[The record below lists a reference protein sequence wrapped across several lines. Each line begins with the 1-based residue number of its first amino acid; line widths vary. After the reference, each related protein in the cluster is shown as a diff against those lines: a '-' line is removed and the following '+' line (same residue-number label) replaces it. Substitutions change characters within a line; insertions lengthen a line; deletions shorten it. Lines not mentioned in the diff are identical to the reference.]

1 MIDKGSQIGVKF
13 LSVVSGCYDE
23 EENVRELYE
32 RITRVFA
39 EQLPEYSYEI
49 ILIDNC
55 SQDKTVEVL
64 RGICREDRRVKVIV
78 NNRNFGHIRSGYHA
92 IFQAKGDAIIALAS
106 DLQDPPEMIPQFVHK
121 WEAGYKIAL
130 AQKTTSEE
138 SPLFFLVRKA
148 YYNLVN
154 RLSDIP
160 LVKNVTGFGIYD
172 RCVIEDIRKIGDP
185 YPYFRGLICDLGY
198 EQALIPFNQ
207 PARKRGF
214 TKNNLYTLYDM
225 AMLGFVNHSKVPLR
239 LAIFSGFCIGA
250 ASFLMGV
257 AYLVYKLLFWSRFEA
272 GTAPVA
278 IGLFFLGAVQLFFV
292 GIIGE
297 YVGAIHTQILRR
309 PPVIEKERIN
319 FDDSG
324 SEQVMSKQDP
334 AKGTQPALV
343 EE

>member
-1 MIDKGSQIGVKF
+1 MKF
-13 LSVVSGCYDE
+13 LSVVTGCYNE

-39 EQLPEYSYEI
+39 EELSDYSFEMI
-49 ILIDNC
+49 VIDNC

-64 RGICREDRRVKVIV
+64 RGICREDQRVKVIV

-92 IFQAKGDAIIALAS
+92 IFQARGDAIIAMAS
-106 DLQDPPEMIPQFVHK
+106 DLQDPPEMIPQFVRK

-138 SPLFFLVRKA
+138 SPLFFFVRKT
-148 YYNLVN
+148 YYHLVN
-154 RLSDIP
+154 RLSDVP

-207 PARKRGF
+207 PLRKRGF

-225 AMLGFVNHSKVPLR
+225 AMLGFVSHSKVPLR
-239 LAIFSGFCIGA
+239 LAIFSSFCVGAVSFMLGF
-250 ASFLMGV
+250 
-257 AYLVYKLLFWSRFEA
+257 AYLVYKLLFWSTFQA
-272 GTAPVA
+272 GTAPVV
-278 IGLFFLGAVQLFFV
+278 IGLFFLGAVQLFFI

-297 YVGAIHTQILRR
+297 YVGAIHTQVLRR

-319 FDDSG
+319 FDRPIS
-324 SEQVMSKQDP
+324 
-334 AKGTQPALV
+334 QPAAIDDSRISTFSG
-343 EE
+343 

>member
-1 MIDKGSQIGVKF
+1 MKF
-13 LSVVSGCYDE
+13 LSVVTGCYNE

-39 EQLPEYSYEI
+39 EELPEYSFEL

-64 RGICREDRRVKVIV
+64 RGICSEDTRVKVIV

-92 IFQAKGDAIIALAS
+92 IFQARGDAIIAMAS
-106 DLQDPPEMIPQFVHK
+106 DLQDPPEMIPQFVRK

-138 SPLFFLVRKA
+138 SALFFLVRKA
-148 YYNLVN
+148 YYHLVN
-154 RLSDIP
+154 RLSDVP

-172 RCVIEDIRKIGDP
+172 RCVIEQIRQINDP

-239 LAIFSGFCIGA
+239 LAILSSFCVGA
-250 ASFLMGV
+250 ISFLFGF
-257 AYLVYKLLFWSRFEA
+257 AYLVYKLLFWTTFQA
-272 GTAPVA
+272 GTAPVVV
-278 IGLFFLGAVQLFFV
+278 GLFFLGAVQLFFI
-292 GIIGE
+292 GMIGE
-297 YVGAIHTQILRR
+297 YVGAIHTQILCR
-309 PPVIEKERIN
+309 PLVVEKERIN
-319 FDDSG
+319 FEALAPEPETAEAELARINRD
-324 SEQVMSKQDP
+324 
-334 AKGTQPALV
+334 ATHQPR
-343 EE
+343 